1 MNYKPIYITTLL
13 LLFFLS
19 GRAQKIE
26 ELTAV
31 PLQIGYEKT
40 LHLIFPTEVKYYS
53 IGGDYVIGE
62 KVVNCPGIIRLK
74 AAEENFPGETTLSVV
89 TADTKFYSYSISYN
103 AHPAQ
108 SYVRIGGEA
117 PTPHTLPVG
126 KEKQLFLIFPAGIT
140 YVDYGSTNVEVD
152 KAEGVD
158 NILAVKAVQPY
169 KEDTNISVVLE
180 GGKFYTFDLR
190 YVPAPERFSFVIDK
204 EDTQRVAIL
213 DEKERS
219 YGQKERIR
227 EAVAKRT
234 PLDLGLRDKNSG
246 MEFEVGNIF
255 IDGDVLLL
263 RMTLTNRTQIGYTT
277 DFMRF
282 YIQDAKIRKKTAVQ
296 QLEQNILFTFDYPEE
311 IPAHESRT
319 FTVAMNKF
327 TIPDKK
333 RLIIEIQERNGGR
346 HFLYKLKNKSL
357 LTAEEVFRSRKQQ
370 ETEDE
375 ADETTAGPIAFL
387 SPLQWIKRRKGT
399 TRQGTGKVRTPGDTG
414 KLPGYT
420 LPVRSVRQDSAHLSP
435 ERQVQE
441 E

>member
-1 MNYKPIYITTLL
+1 MKPNKIYITTLL

-62 KVVNCPGIIRLK
+62 KVANCPGIIRLK

-103 AHPAQ
+103 AHPAR

-117 PTPHTLPVG
+117 PAPHTLPVG

-158 NILAVKAVQPY
+158 NILAVKVVQPY

-227 EAVAKRT
+227 EAVAKRA

-375 ADETTAGPIAFL
+375 ADKILRRIA
-387 SPLQWIKRRKGT
+387 R
-399 TRQGTGKVRTPGDTG
+399 
-414 KLPGYT
+414 
-420 LPVRSVRQDSAHLSP
+420 
-435 ERQVQE
+435 
-441 E
+441 

>member
-1 MNYKPIYITTLL
+1 M
-13 LLFFLS
+13 
-19 GRAQKIE
+19 
-26 ELTAV
+26 
-31 PLQIGYEKT
+31 
-40 LHLIFPTEVKYYS
+40 
-53 IGGDYVIGE
+53 
-62 KVVNCPGIIRLK
+62 
-74 AAEENFPGETTLSVV
+74 
-89 TADTKFYSYSISYN
+89 
-103 AHPAQ
+103 
-108 SYVRIGGEA
+108 
-117 PTPHTLPVG
+117 
-126 KEKQLFLIFPAGIT
+126 
-140 YVDYGSTNVEVD
+140 
-152 KAEGVD
+152 
-158 NILAVKAVQPY
+158 
-169 KEDTNISVVLE
+169 
-180 GGKFYTFDLR
+180 
-190 YVPAPERFSFVIDK
+190 
-204 EDTQRVAIL
+204 AIL

-227 EAVAKRT
+227 EAVAKRA

-282 YIQDAKIRKKTAVQ
+282 YIQDA
-296 QLEQNILFTFDYPEE
+296 EQNILFTFDYPEE

-375 ADETTAGPIAFL
+375 ADKILRRIA
-387 SPLQWIKRRKGT
+387 R
-399 TRQGTGKVRTPGDTG
+399 
-414 KLPGYT
+414 
-420 LPVRSVRQDSAHLSP
+420 
-435 ERQVQE
+435 
-441 E
+441 

>member
-1 MNYKPIYITTLL
+1 MRLNRHCITVLL

-19 GRAQKIE
+19 GKAQKIE
-26 ELTAV
+26 ELSAV

-40 LHLIFPTEVKYYS
+40 LHLIFPAEVKYYS

-62 KVVNCPGIIRLK
+62 KVASCPGIIRLK
-74 AAEENFPGETTLSVV
+74 AAEENFPGETNLSVV

-103 AHPAQ
+103 ANPAE
-108 SYVRIGGEA
+108 SYVRIDGEA
-117 PTPHTLPVG
+117 PAPHTLPIG
-126 KEKQLFLIFPAGIT
+126 KDKQLFLIFPSAVT

-158 NILAVKAVQPY
+158 NILAVKALQPY
-169 KEDTNISVVLE
+169 TEDTNISAVVE
-180 GGKFYTFDLR
+180 SGKFYTFNLH

-204 EDTQRVAIL
+204 EDTQKVAIL
-213 DEKERS
+213 DERERS
-219 YGQKERIR
+219 SGQKERIR
-227 EAVAKRT
+227 EAIAKRQ
-234 PLDLGLRDKNSG
+234 PLDLGLKDKNAG
-246 MEFEVGNIF
+246 VEFEVGNIF
-255 IDGDVLLL
+255 IDGDILLL

-296 QLEQNILFTFDYPEE
+296 QLEQNILFTFDYPQE

-333 RLIIEIQERNGGR
+333 RLIVEIQEKNGGR

-357 LTAEEVFRSRKQQ
+357 LNAEEVFRNRKQQ
-370 ETEDE
+370 ETENE
-375 ADETTAGPIAFL
+375 ADRILRRIA
-387 SPLQWIKRRKGT
+387 R
-399 TRQGTGKVRTPGDTG
+399 
-414 KLPGYT
+414 
-420 LPVRSVRQDSAHLSP
+420 
-435 ERQVQE
+435 
-441 E
+441 

>member
-1 MNYKPIYITTLL
+1 MEPIQGNVSIDAQNIMPIIKKWLYSDKDIFIREVVSNGCDAITKLRMVD
-13 LLFFLS
+13 S
-19 GRAQKIE
+19 AAAQ
-26 ELTAV
+26 
-31 PLQIGYEKT
+31 GC
-40 LHLIFPTEVKYYS
+40 S
-53 IGGDYVIGE
+53 I
-62 KVVNCPGIIRLK
+62 
-74 AAEENFPGETTLSVV
+74 
-89 TADTKFYSYSISYN
+89 
-103 AHPAQ
+103 H
-108 SYVRIGGEA
+108 
-117 PTPHTLPVG
+117 
-126 KEKQLFLIFPAGIT
+126 
-140 YVDYGSTNVEVD
+140 VEVD

-227 EAVAKRT
+227 EAVAKRA

-375 ADETTAGPIAFL
+375 ADKILRRIA
-387 SPLQWIKRRKGT
+387 R
-399 TRQGTGKVRTPGDTG
+399 
-414 KLPGYT
+414 
-420 LPVRSVRQDSAHLSP
+420 
-435 ERQVQE
+435 
-441 E
+441 